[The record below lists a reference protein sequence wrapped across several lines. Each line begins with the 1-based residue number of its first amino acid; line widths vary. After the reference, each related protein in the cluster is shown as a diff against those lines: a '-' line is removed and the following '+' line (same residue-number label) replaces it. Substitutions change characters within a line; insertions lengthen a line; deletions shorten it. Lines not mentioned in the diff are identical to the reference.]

1 MERLPADKASTNN
14 PPLYLSDMALYKIKL
29 IKNIS
34 AREAWIP
41 VNAHDIAQARNA
53 ATLKCTKTEFI
64 PDYNSLQVIDEE
76 EYELICRQEFRK

>member
-1 MERLPADKASTNN
+1 
-14 PPLYLSDMALYKIKL
+14 MALYKIKL

-41 VNAHDIAQARNA
+41 VDASDLAQARIA

-64 PDYNSLQVIDEE
+64 PDYNSVQVIDEE
-76 EYELICRQEFRK
+76 EYVRISSMEFKK